1 MKTGDRIARIASQTG
16 ASLKSIVKIALQS
29 RRCGITPQGG
39 GNIIILANG
48 PSLRTT
54 IAEHEDLLRSIP
66 CMAVNFAANAPEFDR
81 LRPSYYVLADPHFF
95 HSDEPNVCSLWQHL
109 ADASWPLT
117 LYVPVPF
124 VAEAYR
130 RAPGITVEGFNAIG
144 AEGFDTLCH
153 AAFRSGRAMPRP
165 RNVLIAAIMIAL
177 KAGFNT
183 VWLTGADHSWLRT
196 IEVNEQNEVVSV
208 QPHFYQDDKRELARS
223 TAEYIGYRLHDILNS
238 FTVAFRSYHQIA
250 RYASAC
256 GVHIYNATPGSFI
269 DAFERR
275 NLDEAAKK

>member
-1 MKTGDRIARIASQTG
+1 MKTGDRIARIASLTG
-16 ASLKSIVKIALQS
+16 ATLKSIVKIALQS
-29 RRCGITPQGG
+29 RRCGITRQGG

-54 IAEHEDLLRSIP
+54 IAGHENLLRSMP
-66 CMAVNFAANAPEFDR
+66 CVAVNFAANAPEFDR

-95 HSDEPNVCSLWQHL
+95 HSDEPNVRSLWQHL

-124 VAEAYR
+124 AAEARR
-130 RAPGITVEGFNAIG
+130 RAPGLTVEGFNAIG

-177 KAGFNT
+177 KAGFRN

-223 TAEYIGYRLHDILNS
+223 TAEYTGYRLHDILNS